1 MNSAQDIINQH
12 ESNVRS
18 YVRSFPVSFT
28 KAKGSYIWDESGRR
42 YIDFFAGAGALNY
55 GHNEPKMAEALIDYI
70 RSDGIIHGLDMA
82 TSAKAAFIE
91 EFTETI
97 LTPRQLDY
105 KLQFTGPTGTN
116 AVEAALKLARL
127 ATGRQNV
134 IAFTHSFHGV
144 SLGSLAAT
152 ANSWFRDASGV
163 PLHGTS
169 FLPYDGYVD
178 GLDSIAYLEKV
189 LDDPSSGIDAPAAII
204 VELVQGEGGVNV
216 ASAEWVQ
223 RLRNLAIEKGIILIV
238 DDIQA
243 GCGRT
248 GDFFSFEFADIR
260 PDIIV
265 LSKSISGVGLP
276 MSLVLLKPE
285 LDIWEPG
292 QHNGTFRG
300 NNLAFVTGRTA
311 LETFWRTSKF
321 TTEMKYKEKIIR
333 ERLTQIRDTYPDAFT
348 EARGRGFIHGL
359 ACGDPETAKVITRRC
374 FEAGLIIETAGARDE
389 VIKLIPALT
398 IREAVLTEGL
408 DLLEQTTAKLLNK

>member
-18 YVRSFPVSFT
+18 YVRSFPVSFS

-42 YIDFFAGAGALNY
+42 YVDFFAGAGALNY
-55 GHNEPKMAEALIDYI
+55 GHNEPQMAQALVDYI
-70 RSDGIIHGLDMA
+70 QDSGIIHGLDMA

-91 EFTETI
+91 EFTTTI
-97 LTPRQLDY
+97 LAPRNLEY

-116 AVEAALKLARL
+116 AVEAALKVARL

-134 IAFTHSFHGV
+134 IAFSHSFHGV

-152 ANSWFRDASGV
+152 ANSWFRDASGI
-163 PLHGTS
+163 PLSGTT

-178 GLDSIAYLEKV
+178 GLDSITYLEKV
-189 LDDPSSGIDAPAAII
+189 LDDRSSGIDQPAAVI

-216 ASAEWVQ
+216 ASAEWVK
-223 RLRNLAIEKGIILIV
+223 RLRDLTTEKGIVLIV

-248 GDFFSFEFADIR
+248 GDFFSFEFAGIQ
-260 PDIIV
+260 PDVVV
-265 LSKSISGVGLP
+265 LSKSISGIGLP

-285 LDIWEPG
+285 LDIWKPG

-300 NNLAFVTGRTA
+300 NNLAFVTGRKA
-311 LETFWRTSKF
+311 LEIFWRSNELS
-321 TTEMKYKEKIIR
+321 TEMELKEKIIH
-333 ERLTQIRDTYPDAFT
+333 ERLARIKEAYTETFT
-348 EARGRGFIHGL
+348 TVRGRGLIYGL
-359 ACGDPETAKVITRRC
+359 VCRDAEMAKTITHRC
-374 FEAGLIIETAGARDE
+374 FEAGLIIETAGAKDE

-398 IREAVLTEGL
+398 ISEEILNEGL
-408 DLLEQTTAKLLNK
+408 DLLEKTTVALLNK